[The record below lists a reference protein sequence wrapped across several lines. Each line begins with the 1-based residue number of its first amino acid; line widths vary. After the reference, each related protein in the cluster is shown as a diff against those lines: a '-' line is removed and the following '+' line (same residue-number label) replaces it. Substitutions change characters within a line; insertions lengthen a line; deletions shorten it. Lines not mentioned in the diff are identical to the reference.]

1 MELIIVTG
9 MSGAG
14 KSHAVHCMEDLGYY
28 CVDNIPPKLMDDFVN
43 LASNTGAGLEKV
55 AFVVDIRGGEFFQ
68 DLKTGLDELKTQGV
82 EYKIM
87 FLEASN
93 AALIRR
99 YKETRRSHPLAKEGN
114 ITDGIEHERRMLSE
128 LRHLADYVIDTS
140 DIKVAKL
147 NSEIKR
153 ILNTEDK
160 DSFTLMV
167 ESFGFK
173 NGMPDEADWVL
184 DARFLP
190 NPFYVP
196 SLKNLTGKNKKIKE
210 FVLTCPEAPK
220 FAGRVTGLVLDL
232 IPSYIREGKY
242 HLSIAIGCTGGRHR
256 SVVMAEE
263 IARRLE
269 ENGRHCTVKHR
280 DL

>member
-14 KSHAVHCMEDLGYY
+14 KSHAIHCLEDLGYY
-28 CVDNIPPKLMDDFVN
+28 CIDNMPPKLMDDFVT
-43 LASNTGAGLEKV
+43 LVQNTSADFNKV
-55 AFVVDIRGGEFFQ
+55 AFVVDIRGGSFFG
-68 DLKTGLDELKTQGV
+68 DLNESLEELKNRGV

-93 AALIRR
+93 ASLTRR
-99 YKETRRSHPLAKEGN
+99 YKETRRAHPLAPNGDIQEG
-114 ITDGIEHERRMLSE
+114 IMAEREKLSE
-128 LRHLADYVIDTS
+128 LRNKATYIIDTS
-140 DIKVAKL
+140 SIKVAEL

-153 ILNTEDK
+153 IFENEQK
-160 DSFTLMV
+160 DTFTLMV

-173 NGMPDEADWVL
+173 NGMPQEADWVL

-196 SLKNLTGKNKKIKE
+196 SLKNFTGNNKKIKDY
-210 FVLTCPEAPK
+210 VLQYPIANK
-220 FAGRVTGLVLDL
+220 FAARVTGMVLDL
-232 IPSYIREGKY
+232 IPSYIKEGKY
-242 HLSIAIGCTGGRHR
+242 HLTIAIGCTGGRHR
-256 SVVMAEE
+256 SVVMANE

-269 ENGRHCTVKHR
+269 ENGRQVKVKHR

>member
-9 MSGAG
+9 MSGSG
-14 KSHAVHCMEDLGYY
+14 KTHAIHCMEDLGYY
-28 CVDNIPPKLMDDFVN
+28 CIDNMPPQLMDDFVS
-43 LASNTGAGLEKV
+43 LAGSDNNEFNKV
-55 AFVVDIRGGEFFQ
+55 AFMIDIRGGRLFN
-68 DLKTGLDELKTQGV
+68 DLKQSLEDLHTQGV

-87 FLEASN
+87 FLEASD
-93 AALIRR
+93 AALVRR
-99 YKETRRSHPLAKEGN
+99 FKETRRNHPLAPDGN
-114 ITDGIEHERRMLSE
+114 IQKGIHEEREKLAALRSE
-128 LRHLADYVIDTS
+128 ADYVIDTS

-147 NSEIKR
+147 NAEIKR
-153 ILNTEDK
+153 ILSTEDK
-160 DSFTLMV
+160 DSFTLLI
-167 ESFGFK
+167 ESFGYK

-196 SLKNLTGKNKKIKE
+196 SLKNLTGKNKKIQE
-210 FVLTCPEAPK
+210 YVLSCPEAPK
-220 FAGRVTGLVLDL
+220 FAGRITGQILEL

-242 HLSIAIGCTGGRHR
+242 HLTVAVGCTGGRHR
-256 SVVMAEE
+256 SVVLAAE

-269 ENGRHCTVKHR
+269 ENGRHCTLKHR